1 MVEKDH
7 IFQVHVLACCIT
19 LALLV
24 WRSCSRARR
33 HSRSA
38 ASRGAPVPL
47 ASRGLAQ
54 DLAREALN
62 REREQRSAV
71 ALQPQYPRHE
81 LLQRLW
87 RGVAPTVPKGG
98 QSLLPLEAPEQS
110 GPSTWWPELEHL
122 FRGDAK
128 SAEDAAVP
136 IGADA
141 QACQDPSRHQGFDG
155 MSIRCVLQKPPN
167 LVWFADT
174 TGNPLPVVISETVIQ
189 TPNELPIDAVVWAMY
204 SPTERLQWDKSPW
217 VAHEILYSGG
227 VMDSG
232 AVRDILYSRVS
243 IAPGISDRDLIQERF
258 LMKLPEEQGDG
269 YAILMCSCS
278 DELAATLGRPADTS
292 SSTVVRSKDLLSAY
306 ILRPREARGSFC
318 LQTLSQKDVGS
329 HVPSFLQ
336 HMARSVG
343 KRKPLEMAMQL
354 QSHCEQRQGY
364 GAGVKKATTAAA
376 ATPYQRTWGINVE
389 MQTARG

>member
-1 MVEKDH
+1 
-7 IFQVHVLACCIT
+7 
-19 LALLV
+19 
-24 WRSCSRARR
+24 
-33 HSRSA
+33 
-38 ASRGAPVPL
+38 
-47 ASRGLAQ
+47 
-54 DLAREALN
+54 
-62 REREQRSAV
+62 
-71 ALQPQYPRHE
+71 
-81 LLQRLW
+81 
-87 RGVAPTVPKGG
+87 
-98 QSLLPLEAPEQS
+98 
-110 GPSTWWPELEHL
+110 
-122 FRGDAK
+122 
-128 SAEDAAVP
+128 
-136 IGADA
+136 
-141 QACQDPSRHQGFDG
+141 
-155 MSIRCVLQKPPN
+155 
-167 LVWFADT
+167 
-174 TGNPLPVVISETVIQ
+174 
-189 TPNELPIDAVVWAMY
+189 MY

-217 VAHEILYSGG
+217 VAHEILYSG